1 MSDRIKVL
9 LIDQDPVFRIGLR
22 VVVEQFPDL
31 QVAAEAETIA
41 AALEILAQ
49 SSQANL
55 STDLVVLEL
64 GLKKQTRGE
73 GSLFASVSL
82 NQAKSDSVELQLCQ
96 TLKSQYPNLPVLL
109 LSTLQDPTQ
118 LAAVKAIGI
127 DGYCPKGIPVSELV
141 AAMRQVA
148 AGRSYWTKTTGNN
161 TNAKLPTA
169 PLSSKA
175 SPPDLVRPFAT
186 LRNHLRLSGLR
197 QIDVSLAEV
206 RTQLQVPGLPLLA
219 QAIVAGQRRELLAA
233 RWLINQLFPPF
244 TQPRPVYPSQT
255 PSEPLLSSNLSA
267 TQDNYGE
274 NTVALPLADPETSS
288 HLITSLQ
295 ADLFNSTLAKLQ
307 FSLQNVTGVPLE
319 IDIWREDK
327 KRELLH
333 LILQKIEDVLNE
345 LRFSQVQASQLPEMQ
360 SVIMRDLWQAATI
373 DFFGRYSTLQVG
385 DASGKGQALRNLEI
399 VNLLLQDT
407 LVVQTAILD
416 KIPLVVELLSHLL
429 FQTPLVIDNVA
440 YAPGSPEAMDRAGSV
455 LQNLLIQLANG
466 VVQPLLNKLADVEEI
481 KQRFYDRRL
490 ISTRE
495 IERFRNN
502 LSWKYRL
509 NNYIS
514 EPKAIFESRYELFV
528 LASRGIAKISIY
540 AARGQELTQLSGIQQ
555 AVTLVLEIRDA
566 IAPPLQAAV
575 AFLGSGIVYVLTQVV
590 GRAIGLIGRGILQ
603 GISGASKLK
612 IKD

>member
-1 MSDRIKVL
+1 MSDRIKLL
-9 LIDQDPVFRIGLR
+9 LIDQDPIFRTGLR
-22 VVVEQFPDL
+22 VVVDQFPDL
-31 QVAAEAETIA
+31 QVAAEAETGA
-41 AALEILAQ
+41 TALEILAE
-49 SSQANL
+49 L
-55 STDLVVLEL
+55 SAKATPSTTIPPLAVDLVVLEL
-64 GLKKQTRGE
+64 GL
-73 GSLFASVSL
+73 
-82 NQAKSDSVELQLCQ
+82 NQAKSGSVELQLCR

-109 LSTLQDPTQ
+109 LSNLQERTQ
-118 LAAVKAIGI
+118 LAAVRAIGI

-141 AAMRQVA
+141 AAIRQVA
-148 AGRSYWTKTTGNN
+148 AGRSYWVKATGNN
-161 TNAKLPTA
+161 TNEQFPTA
-169 PLSSKA
+169 SLLSSA
-175 SPPDLVRPFAT
+175 SGSPALVRPLAT

-197 QIDVSLAEV
+197 QIDASLAEV
-206 RTQLQVPGLPLLA
+206 TAQLQVPGLPLLD

-233 RWLINQLFPPF
+233 RWLVNQLLAPV
-244 TQPRPVYPSQT
+244 TQPTPVYPTQT
-255 PSEPLLSSNLSA
+255 ASEPLLSSTSA
-267 TQDNYGE
+267 TLDNFRE
-274 NTVALPLADPETSS
+274 NAVSLPLANPETSS
-288 HLITSLQ
+288 HVIRTLQ
-295 ADLFNSTLAKLQ
+295 ADLFDSTLAKLQ

-319 IDIWREDK
+319 IDICREEK

-333 LILQKIEDVLNE
+333 LILRKIEDVLNE
-345 LRFSQVQASQLPEMQ
+345 LRFSQVQASQLSEMQ
-360 SVIMRDLWQAATI
+360 SVIIRDLWQAATT

-385 DASGKGQALRNLEI
+385 ERNLEI

-429 FQTPLVIDNVA
+429 FQTPLVIDNVS
-440 YAPGSPEAMDRAGSV
+440 YAPGSPEAMNRAGSV

-466 VVQPLLNKLADVEEI
+466 VVQPLLNKLADVEAI
-481 KQRFYDRRL
+481 KQSFYDRRL

-509 NNYIS
+509 NNYIG

-540 AARGQELTQLSGIQQ
+540 AARGQELSQLSGIQL
-555 AVTLVLEIRDA
+555 AVTLVLETRDA
-566 IAPPLQAAV
+566 IAPPLKAAV

-603 GISGASKLK
+603 GISGASK
-612 IKD
+612 IKN